1 MWRRGISMG
10 TTDVTT
16 GSLADV
22 RESGSALVVV
32 LLLGVLLVAL
42 GTSAAVL
49 ADVETLVAS
58 NHRDSLVVR
67 HAAEGAADVVVQ
79 ELAQAVDWTPALSG
93 SASSVLAG
101 AFVLPRSSGGAAV
114 DAPTLTA
121 TLQQAT
127 YGGGA
132 WGADTPRWRLFA
144 HGIPG
149 VDLPFSGLSD
159 QVYVLVWLSDD
170 IAESDADP
178 WVDTNDTVIVRARA
192 SGPRRSQCD
201 VQLVITRASPG
212 VVRRVSSRVIR

>member
-1 MWRRGISMG
+1 MWRHGISMG
-10 TTDVTT
+10 TTDQIIEPA
-16 GSLADV
+16 ADV

-32 LLLGVLLVAL
+32 LLLGVLLAAL

-93 SASSVLAG
+93 SVSSVLAG
-101 AFVLPRSSGGAAV
+101 TFVLPRSSGGAVV
-114 DAPTLTA
+114 DAPTLTS
-121 TLQQAT
+121 TLQQVT

-149 VDLPFSGLSD
+149 VDLPFPGLSD
-159 QVYVLVWLSDD
+159 QVYVLVWVSDD

-178 WVDTNDTVIVRARA
+178 WIDTNDTVVVRARA

-201 VQLVITRASPG
+201 VQLVITRTSPG
-212 VVRRVSSRVIR
+212 VVRRVSSRVVR

>member
-1 MWRRGISMG
+1 MWRRGISPG
-10 TTDVTT
+10 TTDPFT
-16 GSLADV
+16 GPV
-22 RESGSALVVV
+22 PGGREGGSALVVV

-58 NHRDSLVVR
+58 NHRNSLVVR

-79 ELAQAVDWTPALSG
+79 ELAQAVDWTPVLSG
-93 SASSVLAG
+93 SGSSVLAG
-101 AFVLPRSSGGAAV
+101 TFVLPRSSGGATV

-121 TLQQAT
+121 TLQQTT

-170 IAESDADP
+170 IAESDGDP
-178 WVDTNDTVIVRARA
+178 GVDTNDTVVVRARA

-212 VVRRVSSRVIR
+212 VVRRVSSRLIR

>member
-1 MWRRGISMG
+1 MWRRGISLG
-10 TTDVTT
+10 TTDPITEPVPD
-16 GSLADV
+16 A
-22 RESGSALVVV
+22 RESGAALVVV
-32 LLLGVLLVAL
+32 LLLGALFVAL

-79 ELAQAVDWTPALSG
+79 ELAQVADWTPALSG
-93 SASSVLAG
+93 SVSSVLAG
-101 AFVLPRSSGGAAV
+101 ALVLPRSSGGGVV

-144 HGIPG
+144 HGNPG
-149 VDLPFSGLSD
+149 VDLPFPGLSD

-170 IAESDADP
+170 IAETDADP
-178 WVDTNDTVIVRARA
+178 SVDTNDTVVVRARA

-201 VQLVITRASPG
+201 VQLVITRTSPG